1 MLYVGGEVTEEV
13 MEVKLS
19 PDVKEGKEDDYR
31 CGVVHKNIK
40 HRRKGKNIHKTG
52 LLSNTQIVL

>member
-1 MLYVGGEVTEEV
+1 MTEEV